1 MSYFEA
7 FLSFISDER
16 IRFSS
21 KTLIVILSLATIF
34 IVDNIL
40 GFSYYYSTGKK
51 IENVLTLNRIIN
63 DTTTDSDTKIIAKNL
78 RNELLIRKNIV
89 TQTVL
94 FFRNIKLTNSK
105 IDQIKPTKAAD
116 KTKDSIMR
124 NNFWFHLSSSGL
136 FYLLGITLLPFMFFM
151 NPYESVLQRIATSIF
166 TTLVFM
172 SFGLVFYWICNFF
185 PQLYF
190 KTWIWNYLLNFVLQ
204 LIPVSSIMIYGNK
217 MGKNKHNT

>member
-7 FLSFISDER
+7 FLNFISDER

-21 KTLIVILSLATIF
+21 KTLIVIFSLATIF
-34 IVDNIL
+34 LVDNIL

-51 IENVLTLNRIIN
+51 IENVLALNRIIN
-63 DTTTDSDTKIIAKNL
+63 DTTTDSDTKIIAKTL
-78 RNELLIRKNIV
+78 RTDLMTRKNIIN
-89 TQTVL
+89 QSVL

-105 IDQIKPTKAAD
+105 TDQTRPTIAAE
-116 KTKDSIMR
+116 KTKDSIIR

-151 NPYESVLQRIATSIF
+151 NPYESLIQRIATSIF
-166 TTLVFM
+166 TTLMFM
-172 SFGLVFYWICNFF
+172 SFGLVFYWICDFI

-204 LIPVSSIMIYGNK
+204 IVPVSSIIIYGNK
-217 MGKNKHNT
+217 MGKK

>member
-21 KTLIVILSLATIF
+21 KTLIVILSLATIL